1 MGAKQSGRE
10 EERGGTVRKISLLGV
25 GIALFVVLS
34 LCLQVPVFENYYL
47 CLGYA
52 VMMVWCFRFGPA
64 AGAAVGAGGVVTY
77 CLLTSGLRGMPGWSL
92 GNAVIGVLLG
102 SGLRLCAKIRP
113 RAVRAAAQLALIVLA
128 TAVGILG
135 VKSLTECL
143 LYAQPFAVRAAKN
156 MAAFVAD
163 AVMLAVSLPAAALLD
178 GRTGKANKHRAVSF

>member
-1 MGAKQSGRE
+1 MGARQGGSK

-64 AGAAVGAGGVVTY
+64 AGAAVGAGGVVIY

-102 SGLRLCAKIRP
+102 GGLRLCAKIRP
-113 RAVRAAAQLALIVLA
+113 RTVRAFAHLALIVLA

-178 GRTGKANKHRAVSF
+178 GQTGKTKEHRALSS

>member
-1 MGAKQSGRE
+1 MGARQGGSK

-52 VMMVWCFRFGPA
+52 VMMVYCFRFGPA
-64 AGAAVGAGGVVTY
+64 AGAAVGAGGVVIY
-77 CLLTSGLRGMPGWSL
+77 CLLTSGLRGMPGWTL

-102 SGLRLCAKIRP
+102 GGLRLCEKIRQ

-156 MAAFVAD
+156 MAAFIAD
-163 AVMLAVSLPAAALLD
+163 AVMLAVSLPAAAFLD
-178 GRTGKANKHRAVSF
+178 GQNGKTKEHRAVSS